1 MDLQG
6 HLGVIERAEG
16 RWSWLAYFAGA
27 AIGTMVALPILA
39 TLFGIAVPIL

>member
-16 RWSWLAYFAGA
+16 TRAWLAYLAGA
-27 AIGTMVALPILA
+27 AIGTLVALPILA
-39 TLFGIAVPIL
+39 ALFGIALPGL